1 MSHASRSEL
10 TVTGLHVPEDVFL
23 VNVLPFAE
31 ASKNMPGKVPRLRP
45 FTRPNSG
52 ILGFDASRATATQ
65 SFASQRA
72 TMVNSF
78 FTFALMP
85 AFCALLAAGGPVS
98 KAPASTYKPPKSSS
112 RPVSSRRVSSRGIGS
127 EEFTSTAIASSP
139 SDLPG
144 SSFSE
149 YFPSASSDIPFP
161 SGSDYPSFPS
171 GGIPSS
177 SVYTSYIPS
186 PSGGSSDG
194 PSASYVFSSAVP
206 EYSNFPGSDGASYS
220 DYPSSVAA
228 GSSFASA
235 SYVYSSG
242 VPEYSDFPSSA
253 VYSSDTPVFTSVG
266 AFGSYSGF
274 PSSVDPGHS
283 TGFPGASD
291 VNSSDVPIATGASSG
306 INSSDIPIATSA
318 SEINSSNIPFPTS
331 AGASEINGS
340 DIPFPTSAGASE
352 INSSE
357 IPIAT
362 SAI

>member
-1 MSHASRSEL
+1 
-10 TVTGLHVPEDVFL
+10 
-23 VNVLPFAE
+23 
-31 ASKNMPGKVPRLRP
+31 
-45 FTRPNSG
+45 
-52 ILGFDASRATATQ
+52 
-65 SFASQRA
+65 
-72 TMVNSF
+72 MVNSF
-78 FTFALMP
+78 FTFALLP

-112 RPVSSRRVSSRGIGS
+112 RPMSSRRVSSRGFAS
-127 EEFTSTAIASSP
+127 EAFTSTAIASSQ

-149 YFPSASSDIPFP
+149 YIPSA
-161 SGSDYPSFPS
+161 S
-171 GGIPSS
+171 GGIPFPLSFPSSGIASS
-177 SVYTSYIPS
+177 SVYTSYIPG
-186 PSGGSSDG
+186 PSGGSSH
-194 PSASYVFSSAVP
+194 VFSSAIL
-206 EYSNFPGSDGASYS
+206 EYSNFPGSDGVSYG
-220 DYPSSVAA
+220 DHPSSVVP
-228 GSSFASA
+228 GSSFAGA
-235 SYVYSSG
+235 SNVYSSG

-253 VYSSDTPVFTSVG
+253 VYSGDALVFTSD
-266 AFGSYSGF
+266 GSYSNF
-274 PSSVDPGHS
+274 PGSFDPGYS

-340 DIPFPTSAGASE
+340 DFPFPTSAGASE

>member
-1 MSHASRSEL
+1 
-10 TVTGLHVPEDVFL
+10 
-23 VNVLPFAE
+23 
-31 ASKNMPGKVPRLRP
+31 
-45 FTRPNSG
+45 
-52 ILGFDASRATATQ
+52 
-65 SFASQRA
+65 
-72 TMVNSF
+72 MVNSF
-78 FTFALMP
+78 FTFALLP

-112 RPVSSRRVSSRGIGS
+112 RPMSSRRVSSRGIGS

-149 YFPSASSDIPFP
+149 YIPSASDGIPFP

-171 GGIPSS
+171 GGIASS

-220 DYPSSVAA
+220 DYPSSVVV

-235 SYVYSSG
+235 NYGYSSG
-242 VPEYSDFPSSA
+242 VQEYSDFPSSA
-253 VYSSDTPVFTSVG
+253 VYSSEAPVFTSVG
-266 AFGSYSGF
+266 ASEPYSGF
-274 PSSVDPGHS
+274 PSSVDPGYS

-291 VNSSDVPIATGASSG
+291 ANSDVPIATGASSG

-352 INSSE
+352 INRSE
-357 IPIAT
+357 IPVAT